1 MRIKLDSFR
10 TSGIVSSFKTSVMRN
25 LIKCGLILLALT
37 ILLIAFVL
45 LRNTESG
52 PNFLDGQFSEIVGHI
67 PHRDRR
73 NPKVSKEDVAWH
85 LDHSLKVINR
95 TYEALERSEPQ
106 NFSSSLSLS
115 RVIVFTS
122 GRFPRG
128 MAQAPKSVRPPKEI
142 DTDSLYLQLEEAR
155 KNLEKIESLE
165 ANAHFRHPYFKVI
178 NKSQT
183 KRFLKIHT
191 AHHLRIVRDILK
203 K

>member
-1 MRIKLDSFR
+1 MRGIKKF
-10 TSGIVSSFKTSVMRN
+10 
-25 LIKCGLILLALT
+25 GLILLALT
-37 ILLIAFVL
+37 ALSTAIVL
-45 LRNTESG
+45 ARNTESG
-52 PNFLDGQFSEIVGHI
+52 PNFLDGEFSEIVGHI
-67 PHRDRR
+67 SHRDHN

-95 TYEALERSEPQ
+95 TCEALESSEPQ
-106 NFSSSLSLS
+106 NFSSSFSLS
-115 RVIVFTS
+115 RVFVFAS

-128 MAQAPKSVRPPKEI
+128 VAQAPKSVRPPREI

-155 KNLEKIESLE
+155 NNLEKMESLD
-165 ANAHFRHPYFKVI
+165 ANAHFKHPYFKVI